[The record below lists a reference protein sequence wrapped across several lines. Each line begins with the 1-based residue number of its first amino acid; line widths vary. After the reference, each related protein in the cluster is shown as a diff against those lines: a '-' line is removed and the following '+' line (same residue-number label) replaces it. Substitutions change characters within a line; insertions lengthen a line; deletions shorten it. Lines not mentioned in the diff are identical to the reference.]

1 MIEQYSLI
9 IASLLLGTV
18 NGLILA
24 CVCTAQFFLFME
36 FKFTLIFPEEIVIAM
51 YLTALV
57 TTFFAVYKPVNAVN
71 KKAISTTLKGL
82 DTS

>member
-9 IASLLLGTV
+9 LASLILGTI

-36 FKFTLIFPEEIVIAM
+36 FKFKLIFPEEIVIAM
-51 YLTALV
+51 YLTALA
-57 TTFFAVYKPVNAVN
+57 TTFFAVYKPVNKVN
-71 KKAISTTLKGL
+71 V
-82 DTS
+82 